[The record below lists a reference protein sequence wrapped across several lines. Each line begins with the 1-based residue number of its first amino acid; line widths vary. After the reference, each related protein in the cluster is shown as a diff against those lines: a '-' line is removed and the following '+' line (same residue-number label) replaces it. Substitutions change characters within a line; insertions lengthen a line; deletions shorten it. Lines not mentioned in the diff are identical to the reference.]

1 MSAPAEDAACHF
13 GNWLLPTNVGFRA
26 MTLDGGTTAMSS
38 DAVFGLK
45 ATELRVEPRYRLT
58 LLRYRQTLPLAG
70 CGYRQCLK
78 LLLVK
83 WVYRVRASFLQ
94 PLLDGESPKID
105 GITSGITT
113 F

>member
-70 CGYRQCLK
+70 CGYRQRPGLPYMRSAV
-78 LLLVK
+78 LSAPAFAIGT
-83 WVYRVRASFLQ
+83 RR
-94 PLLDGESPKID
+94 
-105 GITSGITT
+105 
-113 F
+113 